1 MTTYVITV
9 PGTFTGDIEADT
21 RARLGRALRPADP
34 HGTDLGSAEDLD
46 TVNVNDDGTFTL
58 HLTVEADNN
67 KHAEQEARRL
77 ADDALKTVGLDEN
90 TAPLGPAVITGIDSQ
105 VH

>member
-9 PGTFTGDIEADT
+9 PGTFTADIEADT
-21 RARLGRALRPADP
+21 RARLGQALRPADP

-46 TVNVNDDGTFTL
+46 TLNVNEDGTFTL

-77 ADDALKTVGLDEN
+77 ADEALRTAGLDEN

>member
-9 PGTFTGDIEADT
+9 PGTFTADIEADT
-21 RARLGRALRPADP
+21 RARLGRALRPVDP

-46 TVNVNDDGTFTL
+46 TVNVNEDGTFTL

-77 ADDALKTVGLDEN
+77 ADEALRTVGLDEN
-90 TAPLGPAVITGIDSQ
+90 SAPLGPAVITGIDSQ